1 MLSRVANSIYWLC
14 RYIERAENVAR
25 FIDVNLNLLL
35 DTTDEYA
42 QQWDPLVITTG
53 DHKLFLKL
61 YHTTTKENV
70 IKFLTYDENNPN
82 SILSTLKI
90 ARENARTIREV
101 ISSEMWEQVNKYY
114 LFVKDSSINH
124 SLEDLY
130 HFYSKV
136 KMESHLFTGITD
148 TTMSH
153 GEGWHFGRMG
163 RLIERADKSS
173 RILDVKYFI
182 LLPKLED
189 VGTPLDNIQ
198 WGALLKSASAFEM
211 YKKKHRRIIPDN
223 VAEFLILDKEFPRSM
238 RYCVNN
244 ALESLYAIT
253 GTQEDTFS
261 NKAEQ
266 SLGRLSSELD
276 YTQIEEI
283 KSRGLHEF
291 LDDFQ
296 TDLNIIDDNI
306 HQTFF
311 ALKPPLQNMVQ
322 A

>member
-163 RLIERADKSS
+163 RLLERADKSS

-244 ALESLYAIT
+244 ALESIYTVT

-283 KSRGLHEF
+283 QSRGLHEF

-306 HQTFF
+306 HHTFF
-311 ALKPPLQNMVQ
+311 ALKPPLQNMAQ

>member
-25 FIDVNLNLLL
+25 FVDVNLNLLL
-35 DTTDEYA
+35 DTSEDYA

-53 DHKLFLKL
+53 DQKLFLKM

-70 IKFLTYDENNPN
+70 IKFLTYDEKNPN

-101 ISSEMWEQVNKYY
+101 ISSEMWEQVNKFY
-114 LFVKDSSINH
+114 LFVKDSSLH
-124 SLEDLY
+124 SSLEDPY
-130 HFYSKV
+130 NFYNRV

-163 RLIERADKSS
+163 RLLERGDKSS

-182 LLPKLED
+182 LLPKVED

-223 VAEFLILDKEFPRSM
+223 VAEFLILDKEFPRSI

-276 YTQIEEI
+276 YTQIDEI
-283 KSRGLHEF
+283 LSRGMHEF

-296 TDLNIIDDNI
+296 KDLNKIDDNI
-306 HQTFF
+306 YYTFF
-311 ALKPPLQNMVQ
+311 ALKPTLKNTVQ